1 VTVINDSQAAEDLVA
16 PTGKG
21 RRRLPLPRGVK
32 RRLRD
37 LFFAFPPNRITA
49 REDVARMWLEGS
61 GIEIGALN
69 TPLRVP
75 PSVHVRYVDYLPIE
89 ELRQHH
95 AHLLAVG
102 SDLVAPD
109 VVDDGERLSTFA
121 DESQDFVIANHF
133 MEHSEDPIG
142 TLAAHLR
149 VIRPGGMLFHAVPDA
164 RRTFDW
170 QRPVTPVEHL
180 VRDHEEGP
188 EASRQDHYREWAA
201 LVDKVAP
208 EEVERHAAEIAARR
222 FSIHFHVWTPAA
234 YLEFLLHC
242 QAVGLPLDLVFFRE
256 NDVELI
262 AVMRRTRLQPTS

>member
-1 VTVINDSQAAEDLVA
+1 VAITNESRAPEDLVEPA
-16 PTGKG
+16 SQRK
-21 RRRLPLPRGVK
+21 RRVPLPRAVK

-37 LFFAFPPNRITA
+37 FFYAFPPNRLTA

-69 TPLRVP
+69 TALRVP
-75 PSVHVRYVDYLPIE
+75 PSVRVRYVDYLPID

-95 AHLLAVG
+95 AHLLAIG
-102 SDLVAPD
+102 ADLVAPD
-109 VVDDGERLSTFA
+109 VVDDGERLGTFR
-121 DESQDFVIANHF
+121 DRSQDFVIANHF

-142 TLAAHLR
+142 TLSAHLR
-149 VIRPGGMLFHAVPDA
+149 VIRPGGMLFHAVPDK
-164 RRTFDW
+164 RRSFDW
-170 QRPVTPVEHL
+170 ERPVTGVEHL
-180 VRDHEEGP
+180 IRDHEQGP
-188 EASRQDHYREWAA
+188 EWSRQEHYREWAG

-242 QAVGLPLDLVFFRE
+242 QSVGLPLEIVFFRE
-256 NDVELI
+256 NDVEFI
-262 AVMRRTRLQPTS
+262 AVMRRIE